1 MPPTSQNHA
10 NSPGTSLYK
19 AVERGDMDAIN
30 LLLDTGT
37 DPNSRYSSAEY
48 SSAERSPLQL
58 AVSQGSVD
66 IVVLLL
72 KKGADP
78 TMPYANGCT
87 PLWEV
92 TKYISYLVKIKK
104 ILEVAVEKKNR
115 RHPHGPREDPRRS
128 RSLDDETCFL

>member
-1 MPPTSQNHA
+1 MPPTSQDHA

-19 AVERGDMDAIN
+19 AVERGDMNAIN

-37 DPNSRYSSAEY
+37 DPNSRYT
-48 SSAERSPLQL
+48 SAERSPLQL

-72 KKGADP
+72 RKGADP
-78 TMPYANGCT
+78 TMAYANGCT

-92 TKYISYLVKIKK
+92 TKYISLLVKIKN
-104 ILEVAVEKKNR
+104 ILEAAIEKKNR
-115 RHPHGPREDPRRS
+115 RHPRGPREDPRRS
-128 RSLDDETCFL
+128 LGEARFL